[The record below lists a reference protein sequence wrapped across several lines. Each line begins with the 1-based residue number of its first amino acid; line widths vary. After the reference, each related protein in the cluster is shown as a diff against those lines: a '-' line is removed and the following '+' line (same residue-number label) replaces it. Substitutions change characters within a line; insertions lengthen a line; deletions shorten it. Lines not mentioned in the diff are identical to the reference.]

1 MRRTRMLVMI
11 ALVALIAIVAAGCG
25 KSKSGSSSSDTG
37 GASSSSAATS
47 AATPDS
53 SDTSSSSSSAAPAAG
68 GKNLKIAVVTHG
80 QASDPF
86 WSVVKNGIDAGAKD
100 MGVSVTYNAPQTFD
114 MNAMKQLI
122 DTAVAS
128 KPDGLIVSLPDAGAL
143 GPSIKKAIAAGIPV
157 MSVNSGDDAYK
168 ALGVLAHIG
177 QPELT
182 AGIGAGERMGQAGVK
197 NAICVNQEVG
207 NASLDARC
215 KGFAEG
221 LAKTG
226 GKSKILAVDLNNPTD
241 SQQKIK
247 AAASGG
253 VDGVLALGPTGAAP
267 ALKALDTS
275 KIKLATFDLSPDVLQ
290 ALLDGK
296 IQFAIDQQQWYQGYL
311 GVVFMTKYLQYGVIP
326 GGGAPTLTGP
336 SFVTKDNAQQV
347 IDLSKQGIR

>member
-37 GASSSSAATS
+37 GASSASSAVT
-47 AATPDS
+47 
-53 SDTSSSSSSAAPAAG
+53 SDTSGSSSSSASAPAAG
-68 GKNLKIAVVTHG
+68 KSLKIAVVTHG

-128 KPDGLIVSLPDAGAL
+128 KPDGLIVSIPDAGAL

-157 MSVNSGDDAYK
+157 MSINSGDDAYK

-177 QPELT
+177 QPELV
-182 AGIGAGERMGQAGVK
+182 AGQGAGERMGQEGVK

-221 LAKTG
+221 LAKSG
-226 GKSKILAVDLNNPTD
+226 GKSKVLAVDLNNPTD

-247 AAASGG
+247 AAASGAI
-253 VDGVLALGPTGAAP
+253 DGVLTLGPTGAAP

-311 GVVFMTKYLQYGVIP
+311 GVVFMTKYLEYGVIP
-326 GGGAPTLTGP
+326 GGGAPVLTGP

>member
-1 MRRTRMLVMI
+1 MRRTRMLVMV

-37 GASSSSAATS
+37 GASSAATS
-47 AATPDS
+47 ATS
-53 SDTSSSSSSAAPAAG
+53 STSGASSSSSAAPAAG
-68 GKNLKIAVVTHG
+68 GKNFKIAVVTHG

-157 MSVNSGDDAYK
+157 MSINSGDDAYK
-168 ALGVLAHIG
+168 ALGIIAHIG

-182 AGIGAGERMGQAGVK
+182 AGIGAGERMGQEGVK

-215 KGFAEG
+215 KGFEEG

-226 GKSKILAVDLNNPTD
+226 GKSKVLAVDLNNPTD

-247 AAASGG
+247 AAVSGSI
-253 VDGVLALGPTGAAP
+253 DGVLALGPTGAAP

-290 ALLDGK
+290 AILDGK

-326 GGGAPTLTGP
+326 GGGAPVLTGP